1 MQRRSASLANGK
13 PLVQLNKLT
22 RACAPASAPTGNS
35 PCPVTF
41 ERLQNAAD
49 ITNTAGGSDPHCPA
63 RRRYTQLDGDV
74 VVRAAPV
81 ARLACAP
88 LPA

>member
-1 MQRRSASLANGK
+1 
-13 PLVQLNKLT
+13 
-22 RACAPASAPTGNS
+22 
-35 PCPVTF
+35 VTF